1 MSTIQGT
8 SHRISTR
15 SGASSSQPAA
25 RWARR
30 ATTVVTTLALTV
42 AVGLAALMLVP
53 AALGYQRY
61 VIVSGSMEPHIRT
74 GSIVY
79 SEEVP
84 VRSLEVGDVI
94 TFVPPA
100 EFRIT
105 APVTHRIVSI
115 DDHTG
120 TPVFRTQGDANSDT
134 DPWTLTLDRSQ
145 QARVVASVPWVGYA
159 FIALGDPKT
168 RLLAL
173 GLPAMAVAVLV
184 LAGLWAAS
192 GDAVVAERTRS

>member
-1 MSTIQGT
+1 MSTVQGT

-15 SGASSSQPAA
+15 AAAPSSQPAA

-30 ATTVVTTLALTV
+30 ATTVVTTVALTL

-53 AALGYQRY
+53 AALGFQRY

-94 TFVPPA
+94 TFVPPP

-105 APVTHRIVSI
+105 APVTHRIISI
-115 DDHTG
+115 DDGSG
-120 TPVFRTQGDANSDT
+120 TPFFRTQGDANPDA
-134 DPWTLTLDRSQ
+134 DPWTLTLDRPE
-145 QARVVASVPWVGYA
+145 QARVVATVPWVGYT
-159 FIALGDPKT
+159 FTALANPQT

-173 GLPAMAVAVLV
+173 GLPALAVAGLV
-184 LAGLWAAS
+184 LAGLWTAS
-192 GDAVVAERTRS
+192 GDAVVEERKRP